1 MTDDRDPPLPA
12 SRRSSGPRR
21 SDAAHA
27 AILEAAETLL
37 TEKGP
42 AAVTFEAV
50 ARAAGA
56 GKPTLYRWWRNR
68 TALLLEVYDRQKGK
82 RLPPVDTGG
91 LSTDL
96 IAALTDLW
104 RFWRETP
111 AGRAFAALVAE
122 AQFDDDARAALA
134 DRLADPHFPLRPIF
148 DRALARGELADAT
161 EARILREFTV
171 AMNWLRILTGRLD
184 EAEIPALVAVLLGPR
199 RSTGSPLSAGASST

>member
-1 MTDDRDPPLPA
+1 MTDDIDETAPVM
-12 SRRSSGPRR
+12 RRSAGPRR

-37 TEKGP
+37 AEKGP

-50 ARAAGA
+50 ARRAGA

-68 TALLLEVYDRQKGK
+68 TALLFEVYDRQKSE
-82 RLPPVDTGG
+82 RLPSVDTGDLAADLVAT
-91 LSTDL
+91 LS
-96 IAALTDLW
+96 DLW

-122 AQFDDDARAALA
+122 AQFDDDARTALA
-134 DRLADPHFPLRPIF
+134 ERLSDPHFPLRPLF
-148 DRALARGELADAT
+148 DRALARGEIADAE

-199 RSTGSPLSAGASST
+199 RGTGAAAPTSP